1 MTRAE
6 QAREYFKQGYACSQA
21 VVMAFAD
28 LAGVDADTVSKM
40 TLPLGGGLGR
50 LRLTCG
56 AVSGMAVAYG
66 MLMAK
71 PEPDAENKR
80 ATYLAVQ
87 QLCARFATENGS
99 LICADL
105 LSGNNLNV
113 EVGGEAEARS
123 AEYYKKRPCAEL
135 VYHAAQIL
143 EEYLRKQG
151 VLLLD

>member
-21 VVMAFAD
+21 VVLAFAD
-28 LAGVDADTVSKM
+28 VVGVDADTVSKM

-66 MLMAK
+66 MIEAL
-71 PEPDAENKR
+71 PTPDVQNKKEVY
-80 ATYLAVQ
+80 ATVQ
-87 QLCARFATENGS
+87 KLCGQFSAENGS

-105 LSGNNLNV
+105 LSGNNLSV
-113 EVGGEAEARS
+113 TVGGEAEARTS
-123 AEYYKKRPCAEL
+123 EYYKKRPCAEL

-143 EEYLRKQG
+143 ENHLKEIGRI
-151 VLLLD
+151 

>member
-21 VVMAFAD
+21 VALAFAD
-28 LAGVDADTVSKM
+28 VAGVDADTVSKM

-66 MLMAK
+66 MIEAVST
-71 PEPDAENKR
+71 PDVQNKKEV
-80 ATYLAVQ
+80 YSAVQ
-87 QLCARFATENGS
+87 KLCGQFSAENGS

-105 LSGNNLNV
+105 LSGQNLSV
-113 EVGGEAEARS
+113 TVGGVAEPRTD
-123 AEYYKKRPCAEL
+123 EYYKKRPCAEL

-143 EEYLRKQG
+143 EEYLHEKG
-151 VLLLD
+151 IL

>member
-6 QAREYFKQGYACSQA
+6 QAREFFKQGYACSQA
-21 VVMAFAD
+21 VALAFAD

-66 MLMAK
+66 MIAASST
-71 PEPDAENKR
+71 PDEQNKKEV
-80 ATYLAVQ
+80 YSAVQ
-87 QLCARFATENGS
+87 KLCGQFSAENGS

-105 LSGNNLNV
+105 LSGQNLSV
-113 EVGGEAEARS
+113 TVGGVAEPRTD
-123 AEYYKKRPCAEL
+123 EYYKKRPCAEL

-143 EEYLRKQG
+143 ENHLKELGR
-151 VLLLD
+151 L

>member
-21 VVMAFAD
+21 VALAFAD
-28 LAGVDADTVSKM
+28 VAGVDADTVSKM

-66 MLMAK
+66 MIEASST
-71 PEPDAENKR
+71 PDAQNKKEV
-80 ATYLAVQ
+80 YSAVQ
-87 QLCARFATENGS
+87 KLCAQFSAENGS

-105 LSGNNLNV
+105 LSGNNLSV
-113 EVGGEAEARS
+113 TVGGEAEVRTN
-123 AEYYKKRPCAEL
+123 EYYKKRPCAEL

-143 EEYLRKQG
+143 ENYLKEIGRI
-151 VLLLD
+151 

>member
-21 VVMAFAD
+21 VALAFAD
-28 LAGVDADTVSKM
+28 VAGVDADTISKM

-66 MLMAK
+66 MIAAT
-71 PEPDAENKR
+71 PTPDMQNKKEV
-80 ATYLAVQ
+80 YSAVQ
-87 QLCARFATENGS
+87 KLCGQFSAENGS

-105 LSGNNLNV
+105 LSGNNLSV
-113 EVGGEAEARS
+113 TVGGVAEPRTN
-123 AEYYKKRPCAEL
+123 EYYKKRPCAEL

-143 EEYLRKQG
+143 ENHLKEIGRL
-151 VLLLD
+151 